1 MRLNIVSDYVSACH
15 VSIPVF
21 VSLLGTWIL
30 NALCCFHRQRG
41 KEWDVIP
48 GDKAEE
54 VFILTKNI
62 DGKMCVC
69 VLRIKLAVFIVV
81 CSLC

>member
-1 MRLNIVSDYVSACH
+1 M
-15 VSIPVF
+15 
-21 VSLLGTWIL
+21 
-30 NALCCFHRQRG
+30 
-41 KEWDVIP
+41 IP

-69 VLRIKLAVFIVV
+69 VLRIKLAVFIVA

>member
-1 MRLNIVSDYVSACH
+1 MSDRVSVCH

-21 VSLLGTWIL
+21 VSLLCTWII
-30 NALCCFHRQRG
+30 NPLCCIHRLRG
-41 KEWDVIP
+41 EEWDMIP

-62 DGKMCVC
+62 DGKMNSLKTC
-69 VLRIKLAVFIVV
+69 VLRIKLAVVFIVV
-81 CSLC
+81 SALC